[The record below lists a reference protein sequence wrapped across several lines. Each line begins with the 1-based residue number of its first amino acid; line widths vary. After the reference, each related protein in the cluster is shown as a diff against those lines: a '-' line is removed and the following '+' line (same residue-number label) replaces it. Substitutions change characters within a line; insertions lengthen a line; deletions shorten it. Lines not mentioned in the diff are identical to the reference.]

1 MPKKRDYRKEYLA
14 TDGRPQDIKERVA
27 RNKARREAMKK
38 GLVKKGDKKQVDH
51 KNFRPTDN
59 RPSNLRVI
67 SATENMKRQPSRGGR
82 RKSDL

>member
-38 GLVKKGDKKQVDH
+38 GLVKKCGSC
-51 KNFRPTDN
+51 
-59 RPSNLRVI
+59 PSHY
-67 SATENMKRQPSRGGR
+67 R
-82 RKSDL
+82 R

>member
-38 GLVKKGDKKQVDH
+38 GLVKKGDGKHVDH
-51 KNFRPTDN
+51 KNFNPLDN
-59 RPSNLRVI
+59 SPSNLRVI
-67 SATENMKRQPSRGGR
+67 SKKANETRQPSRGG
-82 RKSDL
+82 KKKK

>member
-1 MPKKRDYRKEYLA
+1 MVKPRDFRKEYLA

-38 GLVKKGDKKQVDH
+38 GLVKNGDNKQVDH

-59 RPSNLRVI
+59 RPSNLRII
-67 SATENMKRQPSRGGR
+67 SAKANISRQPKRG
-82 RKSDL
+82 KKK